1 MLVCKASFHTL
12 AGNHPRVRAAFL
24 WSQESKLLN
33 QTSFML
39 RSEWFESKVK
49 FVGRRQAIASVCLLL
64 ATIAFASLSS
74 PFAVA
79 QGTSEFTLT
88 ANSFDPAAVGP
99 GGTSS
104 SLIQVGSVNGF
115 SGTVN
120 LSCQVTTSQQTTDMP
135 ACAVSPASVTV
146 PASATATVTTLS
158 TTPTV
163 GYQIT
168 ITGSTATTTYTT
180 PALPLTVLAV
190 VPQFTISVTTTISP
204 TSVPAGSGATGVVT
218 VNPIYGYVSPTGG
231 GVTLACASMTP
242 LVTIAPVC
250 TFTYPPQRTNLQV
263 SGTPASAQLTIST
276 FGPVTTGAASHPRVF
291 YALWISLPL
300 FGVIAIGGVRGKRAR
315 RACTVWTLL
324 LLSAA
329 LILVPGCGTT
339 TTTTTT
345 PNGVTPANTYSFTII
360 GVDSNGVVSSNTTS
374 TTAGPTVSLTVT
386 APPKQP

>member
-1 MLVCKASFHTL
+1 M
-12 AGNHPRVRAAFL
+12 

-49 FVGRRQAIASVCLLL
+49 FKAGRYGLASVWLALILLFGF
-64 ATIAFASLSS
+64 ISS
-74 PFAVA
+74 PFASA

-88 ANSFDPAAVGP
+88 ANPFDPDAVGP
-99 GGTSS
+99 GGVSS
-104 SLIQVGSVNGF
+104 SALQIGSVNGF

-120 LSCQVTTSQQTTDMP
+120 LSCTVTTSQQTTNMP
-135 ACAVSPASVTV
+135 VCTVSPASVTV
-146 PASATATVTTLS
+146 PASATATITTQS

-163 GYQIT
+163 AYQVT
-168 ITGSTATTTYTT
+168 ITGSTASTNYTT

-190 VPQFTISVTTTISP
+190 TPQFTVTVTTAIAP
-204 TSVPAGSGATGVVT
+204 TSVPAGTGATGTVT
-218 VNPIYGYVSPTGG
+218 VTPINGYFVQKPQ

-250 TFTYPPQRTNLQV
+250 SFTYPAGGSNLPV
-263 SGTPASAQLTIST
+263 TGTPATAQLTIST
-276 FGPVTTGAASHPRVF
+276 FGPVTTGAVSHSRML
-291 YALWISLPL
+291 YGLWLSLPL
-300 FGVIAIGGVRGKRAR
+300 FGFIAVAGVRGKRAKR
-315 RACTVWTLL
+315 VWMLWSLL

-329 LILVPGCGTT
+329 VILVPGCATSGTS
-339 TTTTTT
+339 TTT
-345 PNGVTPANTYSFTII
+345 PNGITPANTYSFTII

-374 TTAGPTVSLTVT
+374 TSAGPTVSLTVT